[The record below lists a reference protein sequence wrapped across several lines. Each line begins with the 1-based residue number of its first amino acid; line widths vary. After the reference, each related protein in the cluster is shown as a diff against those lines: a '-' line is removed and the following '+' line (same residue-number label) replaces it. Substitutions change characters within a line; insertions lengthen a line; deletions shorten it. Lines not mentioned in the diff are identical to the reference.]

1 MHDPSRC
8 VGAVPVLQT
17 ARLRLR
23 AHRLADF
30 DACAAMWSDLAVVE
44 HIGGKPSSGEDVWA
58 RLLRYAGHWALLGY
72 GYWAIEETASGRF
85 IGDLGFAD
93 FRRAMEPPLVD
104 TPEIGWAL
112 VSDAHGKGY
121 ATEAVRAVVAW
132 GDAHFGARATA
143 CLIAPANLAS
153 IRVAEKC
160 GYAPRGRAAYKGA
173 ATLVFTRAGSPA
185 G

>member
-1 MHDPSRC
+1 MHDPLSC
-8 VGAVPVLQT
+8 AGTVSELQT

-23 AHRLADF
+23 AHRLSDF
-30 DACAAMWSDLAVVE
+30 DACAAMWSDPAVIQ

-58 RLLRYAGHWALLGY
+58 RLLRYAGHWALLGF
-72 GYWAIEETASGRF
+72 GYWAIEEKATGRF

-93 FRRAMEPPLVD
+93 FRREMEPPLVN

-112 VSDAHGKGY
+112 GSDVHGQGY
-121 ATEAVRAVVAW
+121 ATEAVQAVVAW
-132 GDAHFGARATA
+132 GDAHFGSRDTA

-160 GYAPRGRAAYKGA
+160 GFKLHGRAAYKGN
-173 ATLVFTRAGSPA
+173 ATLVFTRAGSNA